1 MWYGHNQI
9 AYISGDYTDWTLKVQ
24 RNCFQCQYQ
33 NSFVSLI
40 TSSRIPCTTSSLCS
54 PVSTSSPCGWRPEHM
69 AAGAPPAP
77 APTQGRHLAFGER
90 KEKKSSHFILSNAIS
105 ENLRRTYRK
114 LSYLQQLRVRNITK
128 NTVDLWLF
136 PPWTDRNKRAAPINT
151 WQISPE
157 NSAWPSVTDLNRAKI
172 SLLFWLH
179 KPRAGTQSW

>member
-1 MWYGHNQI
+1 MSVPELICITNYLLSYPMHHLLPVQPCFHI
-9 AYISGDYTDWTLKVQ
+9 FTMRLKAWTHG
-24 RNCFQCQYQ
+24 CWCP
-33 NSFVSLI
+33 
-40 TSSRIPCTTSSLCS
+40 T
-54 PVSTSSPCGWRPEHM
+54 STSSNTGQ
-69 AAGAPPAP
+69 
-77 APTQGRHLAFGER
+77 TFGLWGKKR
-90 KEKKSSHFILSNAIS
+90 KSSHFILSNAIS